1 MTKKNIIQ
9 FNIEESKKNEESNL
23 FKTEGIITNI
33 GVFDLEETL
42 IASGYAMIEE
52 YDETQVKLDS
62 VELWIEKNSR
72 NKELIK
78 DNKHFKRALRLSK
91 APLNSGHVSFA
102 KGIVV
107 NMDITFSNKAWIEFQ
122 RYHFADII
130 TGMSTMHRISKFDLT
145 KAFNEYVDGTI
156 IHILMDL
163 QKEYKENPTKEN
175 YLKLLYSTP
184 SGLLMTNRVTTNY
197 LQLMNMYAQRHN
209 HRLPEWRQFCE
220 ELLEK
225 LPLFKE
231 LLIANG
237 QIKEEKLNDK
247 KDIGINPII
256 KSENDFKIEITA
268 KDLEKVDEI
277 MKGRKE

>member
-9 FNIEESKKNEESNL
+9 LNIEESNDFTNF

-52 YDETQVKLDS
+52 YDETQAKLDS
-62 VELWIEKNSR
+62 VELWIEKNSQ

-107 NMDITFSNKAWIEFQ
+107 NMDITFTNKAWIEFQ

-197 LQLMNMYAQRHN
+197 LQLMNMYTQRHN
-209 HRLPEWRQFCE
+209 HRLPEWRIFCE

-225 LPLFKE
+225 LPYFKE
-231 LLIANG
+231 FLIANG

-247 KDIGINPII
+247 KDFGINPII
-256 KSENDFKIEITA
+256 KTESDLKIEITA